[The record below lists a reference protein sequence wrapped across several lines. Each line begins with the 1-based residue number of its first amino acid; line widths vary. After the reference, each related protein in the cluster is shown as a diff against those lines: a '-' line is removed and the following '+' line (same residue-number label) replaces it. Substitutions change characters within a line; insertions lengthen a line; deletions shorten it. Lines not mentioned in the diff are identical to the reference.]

1 MKLRAVGAVL
11 VLSGIMSA
19 EAALALPPDPSGSA
33 PKAAKTVDRDPNE
46 VICERQDDT
55 GSRVSAHK
63 VCKTRAEWEAQRA
76 ETQKRLQEEIV
87 SKGTQLLPPG

>member
-11 VLSGIMSA
+11 VLAGIMGA
-19 EAALALPPDPSGSA
+19 GPALALPPEAGA
-33 PKAAKTVDRDPNE
+33 TAKPPARDPNE
-46 VICERQDDT
+46 VVCERQDDT

-76 ETQKRLQEEIV
+76 ETQKRLQEELV
-87 SKGTQLLPPG
+87 TKGTQTGLSPQ